1 MGFGGLGL
9 EVLLFEALD
18 VEGLGVE
25 AFVGG
30 ALVLSG
36 SVTVS
41 VLALGGGGE
50 TSLGWTVTGIT
61 VPNRGVGMGLIVWVG
76 GTYLPAEAAAATLLA
91 RLSPLGF
98 LDVSRP
104 PRFGVAAVAVM
115 FVSLGRIGSKGERL
129 GLNVSASL
137 HCFLM
142 YLQ

>member
-1 MGFGGLGL
+1 MLGL
-9 EVLLFEALD
+9 EVLFEALD
-18 VEGLGVE
+18 VEGLGVG

-30 ALVLSG
+30 GLVLSG
-36 SVTVS
+36 TVTVS
-41 VLALGGGGE
+41 VLALGGGE

-76 GTYLPAEAAAATLLA
+76 GTYLTAEAAAATLLA

-104 PRFGVAAVAVM
+104 PRLGVAAVAVM
-115 FVSLGRIGSKGERL
+115 FVSRGRIGSKGERL
-129 GLNVSASL
+129 GLKVSASL